1 MSKKAL
7 LIVGI
12 IILAIGGGVAYL
24 LSSNSQQTE
33 MQDMR
38 TEKTQSD
45 EATDL
50 PAEVSPEALA
60 EQPAPAPG
68 VYVDYSSSVIANTEG
83 TKVLF
88 FHAPWCP
95 QCRALE
101 ADIKKQ
107 GLPGGVTVIKVD
119 YDTNQALRQKYGV
132 TLQTTLVRVDDQGN
146 SVKKLVAYDNPSI
159 ESVKQV
165 LQ

>member
-1 MSKKAL
+1 MNKKIL
-7 LIVGI
+7 IIVGV
-12 IILAIGGGVAYL
+12 IILTIAGGVLYL
-24 LSSNSQQTE
+24 LSSSADKSMME
-33 MQDMR
+33 DMR
-38 TEKTQSD
+38 ADKPQSS
-45 EATDL
+45 EVETVNPSPTV
-50 PAEVSPEALA
+50 PAEQSQTSGA
-60 EQPAPAPG
+60 
-68 VYVDYSSSVIANTEG
+68 YVDYSSSAIANASG

-107 GLPGGVTVIKVD
+107 GVPAGVTVIKVD

-146 SVKKLVAYDNPSI
+146 LVKKLVAYDDPSI
-159 ESVKQV
+159 DSVKEV

>member
-1 MSKKAL
+1 MNKKVL
-7 LIVGI
+7 V
-12 IILAIGGGVAYL
+12 IILAIILVIGGGVAYL
-24 LSSNSQQTE
+24 LTSDSQQAE

-38 TEKTQSD
+38 AEKTVSG
-45 EATDL
+45 EVVDL
-50 PAEVSPEALA
+50 PADASAA
-60 EQPAPAPG
+60 QSAQAPG
-68 VYVDYSSSVIANTEG
+68 AYVDYNATVIANTSG

-101 ADIKKQ
+101 ADVKKQ
-107 GLPGGVTVIKVD
+107 GVPSGVTVIKVD
-119 YDTNQALRQKYGV
+119 YDTSQALRQKYGV
-132 TLQTTLVRVDDQGN
+132 TLQTTLVRIDDQGN
-146 SVKKLVAYDNPSI
+146 SVKKLVAYDNPSL